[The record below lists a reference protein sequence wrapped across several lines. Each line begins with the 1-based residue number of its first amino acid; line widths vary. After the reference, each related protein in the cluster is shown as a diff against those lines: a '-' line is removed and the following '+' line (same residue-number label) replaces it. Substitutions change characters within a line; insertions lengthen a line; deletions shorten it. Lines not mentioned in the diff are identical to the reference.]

1 MTSAKKVTEKR
12 HNPVESIC
20 RKIRAIQKGD
30 AISNPIRQII
40 KYQSSSF
47 DSPQTNAKKNFEEVL
62 RKMTAAHI
70 PVRDSPFSSSEKVAA
85 FISSPEIAS
94 ARTPSISHLYS
105 PKNATYTVGLT
116 SSENIARLRSQNNQC
131 DTSLIPQIL
140 AGDFFST
147 KDWNNYCSG
156 NNNCTLMLDH
166 DSASAQSSQFF
177 TKDSVVRKLSL
188 NDDGWKPGAD
198 DGQDVMHSTTRD
210 WEEQLLTGIFHA
222 CDTKCRG
229 SVEVSKII
237 DYLRQTASQDS
248 EDTSLEELWN
258 MLDPERRDPHVDLE
272 TFQTIVKEWMAFS
285 ANKWGEVKSRL
296 SSIMD
301 DSVFEQQGSTK
312 SVKTTSD
319 TIDSTPGSF
328 EALGGDL
335 SNGVLEM
342 SDFITYVADLH
353 FNKQKLEEENHRVK
367 LALETLEEANNQ
379 LADDCSELRLQI
391 KSAHQA
397 IMRTSRLKEELEELK
412 ISMNASE
419 EEKALILAQKK
430 QLETENQ
437 ALILK
442 IKILQEE
449 NIKNMIDMDKL
460 EKKIEELSKIETEH
474 QMQLHTYENMLLN
487 KDATMQKKNLSIEEL
502 KLTITEY
509 RSVIENLQ
517 GDKNKLAQE
526 LEHLQQEL
534 VLNGIQ
540 LNVSGEHNEVVS
552 EGQKSLHYE
561 LILAQSAENND
572 TEWQCSVPSLSALDT
587 VIDQG
592 MLLVLTEAEQKGV
605 EFTAALQKLLKMW
618 NSFSAPKQEEV
629 SDIGTFLH
637 SSLLWVTN
645 PEITAKEKWAK
656 QLAEFKHIMEEK
668 LNLCIFML
676 KSLRN
681 HKEYLDK
688 VFVKLIETL
697 KKFRLDYFYFR
708 KEFLSSQKQLG
719 AIKQLQEDAVN
730 QEVILRQK
738 LLEASQRLE
747 DAEEQVKARDQ
758 AASSASEKTKSL
770 LHKLEEA
777 ISEQRNL
784 QTINSELSNTCQK
797 LQEKTRKLKTTIEVL
812 RKQLTE
818 GQHHG
823 FLFQRFLD
831 EEFSH
836 DDPPSCPEKIQP
848 SLQEKLKQCYHKPHS
863 SQEARIHH
871 IPLTLKNTCW
881 YTPLLDALS
890 LDSLTVIPRPQLTS
904 SLCVANPTEASS
916 ERSKYGEI
924 KDGALDVTRQHKYPV
939 GGPDPGADLS
949 GYIEMNDN
957 LSMEENGVEHLGS
970 EDLPQ
975 SREYLTLPSPG
986 HTSSSESTVTSSDSG
1001 SDVLN
1006 MASGGL
1012 DCKSLCEKE
1021 EATRPVSSMTEI
1033 QGTSPDPENI
1043 VCQDTMSKDKAIPN
1057 LEAKEEPKTIEEHR
1071 KECASGESGI
1081 SPIPVTTAKSVNFR
1095 QSENTSANE
1104 KEVEAEFLRLSLGFK
1119 CDWFTLE
1126 KRVKLEERSRDLA
1139 EDNLKKEITN
1149 CLKLLESLTPLCE
1162 EDNQA
1167 QEVIKKL
1174 EKSITF
1180 FSQCAT
1186 RVASRAEMLGAI
1198 NQESRVS
1205 KAVEVM
1211 IQHVENLKRMYAK
1224 EHAELEELKQVL
1236 LQNERSFNPLE
1247 DEDDCQIK
1255 KRSASLNSK
1264 PSSLRRVTIASL
1276 PRNIG
1281 NAAMVAGM
1289 ENNDRFSRRSSS
1301 WRILG
1306 SKQSEHRP
1314 SLHRF
1319 ISTYSWADAEDEKCE
1334 LKTKDDSEPPEE
1346 EIVER
1351 TRKTSLS
1358 EKKTNPS
1365 KWDISSIYDTIA
1377 SWATNLKTSIRKAN
1391 KAFWISVVFIVLF
1404 AALMSFLTGRFFQKS
1419 VDAAPTQ
1426 EGDSWLSLEHILWPF
1441 TSLCHNGPP
1450 PV

>member
-20 RKIRAIQKGD
+20 RKIKAIQKGE
-30 AISNPIRQII
+30 AISNPVRQII
-40 KYQSSSF
+40 KYQSSCF

-62 RKMTAAHI
+62 RKMTATHI
-70 PVRDSPFSSSEKVAA
+70 PVQDSHFSSSEKVAT
-85 FISSPEIAS
+85 FISSPETAS
-94 ARTPSISHLYS
+94 PRTPSISDLHS

-116 SSENIARLRSQNNQC
+116 GSEDIARLRSQNSQC
-131 DTSLIPQIL
+131 DTSLLSQVGP
-140 AGDFFST
+140 GEFFSS
-147 KDWNNYCSG
+147 KDLSNYCSG
-156 NNNCTLMLDH
+156 NNSCTLTLGF
-166 DSASAQSSQFF
+166 DSTSTQSSKFF
-177 TKDSVVRKLSL
+177 TQDSVVRKLSL
-188 NDDGWKPGAD
+188 NDDGWKLGAD
-198 DGQDVMHSTTRD
+198 DGQDVTYSTTSD

-229 SVEVSKII
+229 KLKTICSVGVSKII
-237 DYLRQTASQDS
+237 DYLQQTTSQDS
-248 EDTSLEELWN
+248 EDMSLEELWS
-258 MLDPERRDPHVDLE
+258 MLDPEKRDPQVDLE
-272 TFQTIVKEWMAFS
+272 TFHAIMKEWMAL
-285 ANKWGEVKSRL
+285 GGVKSRL
-296 SSIMD
+296 SIMD
-301 DSVFEQQGSTK
+301 DSVFEQQGSTN
-312 SVKTTSD
+312 SD
-319 TIDSTPGSF
+319 TTDSIPGSF
-328 EALGGDL
+328 EGLGGGL
-335 SNGVLEM
+335 SSGILEM

-353 FNKQKLEEENHRVK
+353 FNKQKLEVENQRFK
-367 LALETLEEANNQ
+367 LALETLEEANSQ
-379 LADDCSELRLQI
+379 LADDCTELRLQI

-397 IMRTSRLKEELEELK
+397 VMRTSLLKEELEELK
-412 ISMNASE
+412 ISMSASE
-419 EEKALILAQKK
+419 EQKTLILAQKK

-449 NIKNMIDMDKL
+449 NIKNIMDIDRL
-460 EKKIEELSKIETEH
+460 EKKIEELSKAETEH
-474 QMQLHTYENMLLN
+474 QVSTSQILVKYFLLSN
-487 KDATMQKKNLSIEEL
+487 QYYSMRVYVTQRHN
-502 KLTITEY
+502 
-509 RSVIENLQ
+509 N
-517 GDKNKLAQE
+517 
-526 LEHLQQEL
+526 
-534 VLNGIQ
+534 LNGIQ
-540 LNVSGEHNEVVS
+540 LNVSGEYNGVVS
-552 EGQKSLHYE
+552 EGEKSLHYE
-561 LILAQSAENND
+561 LSLAHSAENND
-572 TEWQCSVPSLSALDT
+572 TERQYSVTSLLSLDT
-587 VIDQG
+587 VIDQD
-592 MLLVLTEAEQKGV
+592 MLLFLREAEQKGV
-605 EFTAALQKLLKMW
+605 EFTAALQKLH
-618 NSFSAPKQEEV
+618 EEV
-629 SDIGTFLH
+629 SEVGALLH
-637 SSLLWVTN
+637 SFQLWVTN
-645 PEITAKEKWAK
+645 PEITVKEKWGK

-668 LNLCIFML
+668 LNLCILML

-681 HKEYLDK
+681 HKEPLDK

-708 KEFLSSQKQLG
+708 KEFLSSQKQLET
-719 AIKQLQEDAVN
+719 IKQLQEDAVN

-738 LLEASQRLE
+738 LQEVCFSSKRLE
-747 DAEEQVKARDQ
+747 KAEEQVKAPDQ
-758 AASSASEKTKSL
+758 AAYSASEKTKSL

-797 LQEKTRKLKTTIEVL
+797 LEEKTRKLKIL
-812 RKQLTE
+812 
-818 GQHHG
+818 HPSIHFAI
-823 FLFQRFLD
+823 FLLQRCLD
-831 EEFSH
+831 EEFSR
-836 DDPPSCPEKIQP
+836 DDPLSCTEKIQP
-848 SLQEKLKQCYHKPHS
+848 SLQEKLRCYHKPLS
-863 SQEARIHH
+863 GQEARIHT
-871 IPLTLKNTCW
+871 PLTLKHTCW
-881 YTPLLDALS
+881 YMPLLDALY

-904 SLCVANPTEASS
+904 SSCIASPTHASS
-916 ERSKYGEI
+916 ERPKYGEI
-924 KDGALDVTRQHKYPV
+924 KDGALDVKRQHNIV
-939 GGPDPGADLS
+939 LL
-949 GYIEMNDN
+949 EMAAVESLN
-957 LSMEENGVEHLGS
+957 LCICVFSLQENGVEHLGS

-975 SREYLTLPSPG
+975 SRKYLTLPSPG

-1001 SDVLN
+1001 SENLN

-1012 DCKSLCEKE
+1012 DCKSLCGKE
-1021 EATRPVSSMTEI
+1021 EERSVSSMTEI
-1033 QGTSPDPENI
+1033 QGKLGSR
-1043 VCQDTMSKDKAIPN
+1043 V
-1057 LEAKEEPKTIEEHR
+1057 
-1071 KECASGESGI
+1071 
-1081 SPIPVTTAKSVNFR
+1081 
-1095 QSENTSANE
+1095 
-1104 KEVEAEFLRLSLGFK
+1104 AEFLRLSLGFK

-1126 KRVKLEERSRDLA
+1126 KRVKLEERSRDPGRRQFEERNQL
-1139 EDNLKKEITN
+1139 T
-1149 CLKLLESLTPLCE
+1149 SLTPLCE
-1162 EDNQA
+1162 DDNQA

-1174 EKSITF
+1174 ENSITF
-1180 FSQCAT
+1180 LSQCAN

-1236 LQNERSFNPLE
+1236 LQNERSFNTLE

-1334 LKTKDDSEPPEE
+1334 LKAKDDSEPPEE

-1358 EKKTNPS
+1358 EKKNNPS
-1365 KWDISSIYDTIA
+1365 KWDVSSFYDTIA

-1391 KAFWISVVFIVLF
+1391 KAFWLSVVFIVLF
-1404 AALMSFLTGRFFQKS
+1404 AALMSFLTGQFFQKS

>member
-47 DSPQTNAKKNFEEVL
+47 DSPQTNAKKTFEEVL

-70 PVRDSPFSSSEKVAA
+70 PVRDSHFSSSEKVAA

-116 SSENIARLRSQNNQC
+116 SSENIIRLRSQNNQC
-131 DTSLIPQIL
+131 DTSLIPQIR
-140 AGDFFST
+140 AGDVFST

-198 DGQDVMHSTTRD
+198 DGQDVMHSTSKV

-222 CDTKCRG
+222 RDTKCRG

-272 TFQTIVKEWMAFS
+272 TFQTIMKEWMAFS

-312 SVKTTSD
+312 SGGRVWTTSD
-319 TIDSTPGSF
+319 TTDSTPGSF

-353 FNKQKLEEENHRVK
+353 FNKQKLEEENHRFK

-379 LADDCSELRLQI
+379 LADDCTELRLQI

-419 EEKALILAQKK
+419 EEKALILVQKK

-449 NIKNMIDMDKL
+449 NIKNIIDMDKL

-474 QMQLHTYENMLLN
+474 QMQLHTYEYMLLN

-540 LNVSGEHNEVVS
+540 LNVSGEHNGVVS
-552 EGQKSLHYE
+552 EREKSLHYE
-561 LILAQSAENND
+561 LILAQSAENNE
-572 TEWQCSVPSLSALDT
+572 TEWQCSVPILSALDT

-605 EFTAALQKLLKMW
+605 EFEAALQKL
-618 NSFSAPKQEEV
+618 QEEV

-681 HKEYLDK
+681 HKESLDK

-738 LLEASQRLE
+738 LQEASQRLE
-747 DAEEQVKARDQ
+747 DAEEQVKASDQ

-924 KDGALDVTRQHKYPV
+924 KDGALDVTRQHKCPV

-949 GYIEMNDN
+949 GCIRMNDN

-1043 VCQDTMSKDKAIPN
+1043 VCQDTMSKDKTISN

-1081 SPIPVTTAKSVNFR
+1081 SPVPVTTAKSVNFR

-1180 FSQCAT
+1180 LSQCAT

-1377 SWATNLKTSIRKAN
+1377 SWATNLKTSVRKAN